1 MDLFIGVLA
10 QAQNESNDEQLNWF
24 YQNWGCAGV
33 FVPFVVAAGGFLVL
47 MVLNKQ
53 KWTSEFKNN
62 LVLAKERVA
71 AVFMDTVIFEAQLLL
86 NLIEDHLPLSI
97 TQALKSEPLKTKFDM
112 FCEELVEISNSSREN
127 PRTEI
132 SNVLEKEKIFSGLI
146 VSEAE
151 KLVNIIKLSPRL
163 EHTAYNSTRISYALQ
178 AETAVRFSFIAERLF
193 ALERIRKKYTFC
205 IEGSLYLT
213 TLSILGFF
221 SFLVPLLLD
230 KTFCF
235 IWGYISLTIFS
246 VLAVL
251 GLVLFVY
258 AHKKAG
264 QLITL
269 RKEYE
274 SDFENAY
281 ENWKNRNKRKKN
293 I

>member
-10 QAQNESNDEQLNWF
+10 QAQHESNDEQLNWF

-62 LVLAKERVA
+62 LVLTKERVA

-178 AETAVRFSFIAERLF
+178 GDTALKFSFIAERLF
-193 ALERIRKKYTFC
+193 ALERIRKKHIFC
-205 IEGSLYLT
+205 LEDSLYLMI
-213 TLSILGFF
+213 LSILGFF
-221 SFLVPLLLD
+221 SFLVPLMWD
-230 KTFCF
+230 RKFCF
-235 IWGYISLTIFS
+235 LWGYVSLFIFS
-246 VLAVL
+246 VSALL
-251 GLVLFVY
+251 GIVLFVS
-258 AHKKAG
+258 AHKKSG

-269 RKEYE
+269 KDEYE
-274 SDFENAY
+274 SDFESAY
-281 ENWKNRNKRKKN
+281 DNWKKRIKK
-293 I
+293 

>member
-10 QAQNESNDEQLNWF
+10 QAQHESNDEQLNWF

-71 AVFMDTVIFEAQLLL
+71 TVFMNTVIFEAQLLL

-97 TQALKSEPLKTKFDM
+97 TQALKSEPLKTKFDI
-112 FCEELVEISNSSREN
+112 FCEELVEISNSSNDNSRADISEILERE
-127 PRTEI
+127 E
-132 SNVLEKEKIFSGLI
+132 IFSGLI

-178 AETAVRFSFIAERLF
+178 GDTALKFSFIAERLF
-193 ALERIRKKYTFC
+193 ALERIRKKHIFC
-205 IEGSLYLT
+205 LEGSLYLMI
-213 TLSILGFF
+213 LSILGFF
-221 SFLVPLLLD
+221 SFLVPLMWD
-230 KTFCF
+230 RKFCF
-235 IWGYISLTIFS
+235 LWGYVSLFIFS
-246 VLAVL
+246 VSSLL
-251 GLVLFVY
+251 GIVLFVS
-258 AHKKAG
+258 AHKKSG

-269 RKEYE
+269 KEEYE
-274 SDFENAY
+274 SDFESAY
-281 ENWKNRNKRKKN
+281 ENWKKRIKK
-293 I
+293 

>member
-1 MDLFIGVLA
+1 MDLVAGVLA
-10 QAQNESNDEQLNWF
+10 QAQQENNHEQLNCF
-24 YQNWGCAGV
+24 YENWGCAA
-33 FVPFVVAAGGFLVL
+33 FFCPLVVIVGTFLIV

-71 AVFMDTVIFEAQLLL
+71 TVFMNTVIFEAQLLL

-97 TQALKSEPLKTKFDM
+97 TQALKSEPLKTKFDT
-112 FCEELVEISNSSREN
+112 FCEKLVEISNRPN
-127 PRTEI
+127 DNTRAEI
-132 SNVLEKEKIFSGLI
+132 SEVLEREEIFSGLI
-146 VSEAE
+146 VREAE
-151 KLVNIIKLSPRL
+151 KLANIIKLSPRL

-178 AETAVRFSFIAERLF
+178 GETAVKFSFIAERLF
-193 ALERIRKKYTFC
+193 ALERARKKYTFC

-221 SFLVPLLLD
+221 PFLVPLLWN
-230 KTFCF
+230 KTFCC

-246 VLAVL
+246 VSAIL
-251 GLVLFVY
+251 GLVLFIY

-264 QLITL
+264 KLITL
-269 RKEYE
+269 REEYE
-274 SDFENAY
+274 SDFESAY
-281 ENWKNRNKRKKN
+281 ENWKNRNKGKKN

>member
-1 MDLFIGVLA
+1 MDLFIRVLA
-10 QAQNESNDEQLNWF
+10 QAQHGSNDEQLNWF
-24 YQNWGCAGV
+24 YQNWGCATFFSPLV
-33 FVPFVVAAGGFLVL
+33 AVVGTFLIL

-53 KWTSEFKNN
+53 KWMSEFKNN
-62 LVLAKERVA
+62 LFLAKERVA
-71 AVFMDTVIFEAQLLL
+71 AVFMNTVIFEAQLLL

-112 FCEELVEISNSSREN
+112 FCEKLVEISNSSNDNSRQ
-127 PRTEI
+127 EI
-132 SNVLEKEKIFSGLI
+132 SEVLEREEIFSGLI

-193 ALERIRKKYTFC
+193 ALERVRKKYTFR
-205 IEGSLYLT
+205 IEVSLYLT
-213 TLSILGFF
+213 TLSILSFF
-221 SFLVPLLLD
+221 SFLVPLLWD
-230 KTFCF
+230 KTFCC

-246 VLAVL
+246 VLSFS

-269 RKEYE
+269 REEYE
-274 SDFENAY
+274 SDFESAY
-281 ENWKNRNKRKKN
+281 ENWKYRNKGKKN

>member
-10 QAQNESNDEQLNWF
+10 QAQHGSNDEQLNWF

-33 FVPFVVAAGGFLVL
+33 FVPFVVAAGYFLVL

-97 TQALKSEPLKTKFDM
+97 TQALKSEPLKTKFDI
-112 FCEELVEISNSSREN
+112 FCEELVEISNSSNDNSRADISEILERE
-127 PRTEI
+127 E
-132 SNVLEKEKIFSGLI
+132 IFSGLI

-178 AETAVRFSFIAERLF
+178 GDTALKFSFIADRLF
-193 ALERIRKKYTFC
+193 ALERIRKKHVFC
-205 IEGSLYLT
+205 LEGSLYLMI
-213 TLSILGFF
+213 LSILGFS
-221 SFLVPLLLD
+221 SFLVPLMWDRKFCLL
-230 KTFCF
+230 
-235 IWGYISLTIFS
+235 WGYVSLFIFS
-246 VLAVL
+246 ILAL
-251 GLVLFVY
+251 LCIVLFVS
-258 AHKKAG
+258 AHKKNG
-264 QLITL
+264 KLIIL
-269 RKEYE
+269 KEEYE
-274 SDFENAY
+274 SDFESAY
-281 ENWKNRNKRKKN
+281 EKWKKRSKK
-293 I
+293 